1 MVRCTSA
8 TIRGQKIPGQ
18 SKVISRLISKLAHLP
33 LLISAL
39 FLPISKYQDILTQK
53 ELDMAGAPHIPKGTT
68 DNARQLSGKEVFVGA
83 AVIMI
88 GVLIFV
94 WAISEFAI

>member
-1 MVRCTSA
+1 MCL
-8 TIRGQKIPGQ
+8 RGGGGGYLQLSCG
-18 SKVISRLISKLAHLP
+18 SLARS
-33 LLISAL
+33 IAFSAL
-39 FLPISKYQDILTQK
+39 FLPRSKYQDILIQK